1 TDVAMKYL
9 PMGVDKAVI
18 EYAKKMLPSYYKRFV
33 PKEFEIALNPD
44 NFSSESDYLDYVF
57 NSKYINLNPN
67 MSFVENDMG
76 DIKNPNFDPEYKGG
90 MQVKKQYFRSKK
102 YKDLFSPDK
111 EGNPTKNKKLF
122 EGLQLLKEA
131 QEWSL
136 KNYDVHGSHNIYL
149 LPQIHRRGVDR
160 VKSASKGNIKKAL
173 DNVFTYQADDKEYGD
188 KFRDTDTYLP
198 PKYYLDKIEDQS
210 DLSTDVVMTY

>member
-1 TDVAMKYL
+1 EIEKLLELEDAVFSDQAVNEPNESFYRDLEDESIGTYESDKEFILSVLGENSKKAVKNFERKLEELAKGNPKVSMSKPQTDVAMKYL

-33 PKEFEIALNPD
+33 PKEFEIAINPD

-90 MQVKKQYFRSKK
+90 MQVKKQYFRS
-102 YKDLFSPDK
+102 
-111 EGNPTKNKKLF
+111 
-122 EGLQLLKEA
+122 
-131 QEWSL
+131 
-136 KNYDVHGSHNIYL
+136 
-149 LPQIHRRGVDR
+149 
-160 VKSASKGNIKKAL
+160 
-173 DNVFTYQADDKEYGD
+173 
-188 KFRDTDTYLP
+188 
-198 PKYYLDKIEDQS
+198 
-210 DLSTDVVMTY
+210 